1 MGYTHYWYQRRD
13 FTQGEWG
20 QICEAA
26 AALLPH
32 APVCLEYD
40 EPNQPPAIDGEC
52 IAFNGRRDAGHE
64 TFYMTRK
71 RRDLREY
78 ERGLDNSE
86 GAFNFCKTAQKPYD
100 SAVCAILAVAAQVA
114 PDAITVRSDGDYTDW
129 QAPLRWA
136 AGILG
141 DSLAFPLREAADQ

>member
-26 AALLPH
+26 AKLLPA

-40 EPNQPPAIDGEC
+40 EPNQPPAIGAEH
-52 IAFNGRRDAGHE
+52 IAFNGRRDDGHE
-64 TFYMTRK
+64 TFYMTRSK
-71 RRDLREY
+71 
-78 ERGLDNSE
+78 GV
-86 GAFNFCKTAQKPYD
+86 FNFCKTAQKPYD
-100 SAVCAILAVAAQVA
+100 AAVCAILAVAAQVA
-114 PDAITVRSDGDYTDW
+114 PDVITVRSDGDYTAW

-136 AGILG
+136 AAILG
-141 DSLAFPLREAADQ
+141 DSLAYPIRETTAQ